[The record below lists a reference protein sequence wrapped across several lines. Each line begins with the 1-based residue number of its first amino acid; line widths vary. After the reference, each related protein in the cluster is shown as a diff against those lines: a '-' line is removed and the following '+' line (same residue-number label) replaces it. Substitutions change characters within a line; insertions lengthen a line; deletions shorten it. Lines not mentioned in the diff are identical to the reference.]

1 MPVPVVDFDV
11 VGSYNNQRI
20 LSIDPERSVNMLM
33 YLDPLGK
40 KPKSLLHTSGLQRTT
55 SSFGTTVGGSR
66 ATFVFQGVGLNQE
79 NFMYQVFGF
88 DVFRIDENENAVKIF
103 SFTSSSSVGYV
114 GVDANTFQ
122 VIFVDGQQGWI
133 WDTTTQT
140 ATQITDPAFPVR
152 PIDVCN
158 LDGFFVVA
166 NGETNQFQLSSFNN
180 GLVWGVTPATTFTD
194 PGFPTAN
201 LLLSGNLAN
210 FQIGTPVTVSSTT
223 TLPSPLQANT
233 TYFVVAQPGGTNIQI
248 SATNGGTPITL
259 TDAGI
264 GVHSITNNG
273 QLQQASITSHPGNI
287 VACRTLHRRLF
298 LFSLNFIE
306 VWENQGIG
314 ANLPFRRINSILIE
328 NGTPAIG
335 SIANAIDKMFYL
347 AQDPGGLSS
356 IMMIDGMNSIPVS
369 TRALDFALAQYAEQ
383 DLISDARAFLIKEN
397 GLMFYRINFNGTDNG
412 KGHTYVYNA
421 TLSNPATEE
430 GKIWHEEEVLNGA
443 RHYSQ
448 THGYFNGKNY
458 VGDYRLP
465 RIYTVDASFLTNDGE
480 AIRRMRIT
488 RPVVP
493 PGYQRI
499 RIDRF
504 QLDLLQGSP
513 FADEI
518 INTPLILF
526 TEDGAEILTESGDS
540 LLAEQDFDT
549 SIGNQG
555 IPYVYLSMSKDGGQT
570 YGYLNPAPM
579 GKAGQRSVRTVWR
592 KLGVIPRGQAFVV
605 KIEFFDEY
613 PFTILGGAW
622 GMEVLP
628 E

>member
-1 MPVPVVDFDV
+1 MPVPVEDFDI
-11 VGSYNNQRI
+11 VGAYNNQRI
-20 LSIDPERSVNMLM
+20 LSIDPERSVNLLM

-40 KPKSLLHTSGLQRTT
+40 KPKSLLHTSGLDRT
-55 SSFGTTVGGSR
+55 SSHFGVTTGGSR
-66 ATFVFQGVGLNQE
+66 ATFVFQGVGLNQQ
-79 NFMYQVFGF
+79 NYMYQVFGS
-88 DVFRIDENENAVKIF
+88 DVYRIDSNENAVLIF
-103 SFTSSSSVGYV
+103 SFTSSGNTGYV

-133 WDTTTQT
+133 WDTISESAQ
-140 ATQITDPAFPVR
+140 QITDPAFPIR

-166 NGETNQFQLSSFNN
+166 NGMTNEFQLSSFNN
-180 GLVWGVTPATTFTD
+180 GLIWGVTPTTNFTD

-201 LLLSGNLAN
+201 ILLSGNLAN
-210 FQIGTPVTVSSTT
+210 FQIGTPVTVSSSG

-233 TYFVVAQPGGTNIQI
+233 TYYVVAHTGGNNIQI
-248 SATNGGTPITL
+248 SATNGGTAITL
-259 TDAGI
+259 TDAGT
-264 GVHSITNNG
+264 GTHSITNNG
-273 QLQQASITSHPGNI
+273 QLQLATITSHPGNI

-328 NGTPAIG
+328 NGTPAVG

-356 IMMIDGMNSIPVS
+356 VMMIDGMNSIPIS
-369 TRALDFALAQYAEQ
+369 TRALDFALAQYAELNQ
-383 DLISDARAFLIKEN
+383 ISDARGFLIKEN
-397 GLMFYRINFNGTDNG
+397 GLMFYRLNFTAAN
-412 KGHTYVYNA
+412 HTYIFNA
-421 TLSNPATEE
+421 TLSNPTSEE
-430 GKIWHEEEVLNGA
+430 GKIWHEEEVLNGD
-443 RHYSQ
+443 RHWSQ

-458 VGDYRLP
+458 VGDYRLA
-465 RIYTVDASFLTNDGE
+465 RMYTVDSSFLTNDGE

-488 RPVVP
+488 RPIVP

-518 INTPLILF
+518 LIQPLILY
-526 TEDGAEILTESGDS
+526 TESGLEILAESGDD
-540 LLAEQDFDT
+540 LLAEQDFNGGV
-549 SIGNQG
+549 GNQG
-555 IPYVYLSMSKDGGQT
+555 IPYVYLSISKDGGQT

-579 GKAGQRSVRTVWR
+579 GKTGQRSVRTVWR

-622 GMEVLP
+622 GKEILP